1 VCLLAAARSASN
13 STADGSQHSAKATAE
28 FARLGQPEAAVPTW
42 SGLMHFVK
50 LTTQSE
56 IPAEGEAR
64 EFTLGDK
71 VICVANVNG
80 TISAMDNVC
89 LHRGG
94 PLGQG
99 VIEGDKLVCPWHGW
113 QWDPKTGQAAHNAAA
128 KVAVY
133 PLKIENGEVF
143 VDVAL

>member
-1 VCLLAAARSASN
+1 MPIF
-13 STADGSQHSAKATAE
+13 T
-28 FARLGQPEAAVPTW
+28 
-42 SGLMHFVK
+42 K
-50 LTTQSE
+50 LTTESE
-56 IPAEGEAR
+56 LPPTNQAK
-64 EFTLGDK
+64 EFPCGDK

-99 VIEGDKLVCPWHGW
+99 MIEGGKLVCPWHGW
-113 QWDPKTGQAAHNAAA
+113 QWDPKTGEAVHNANA

-133 PLKIENGEVF
+133 PLKIENGDVL
-143 VDVAL
+143 VDV